1 MLAPSHLIIMPASVT
16 TRLSPKLG
24 LICLCLL
31 AACEQGNPG
40 QSNLSTETVAQASP
54 TTQQAAATKNKV
66 NYEDEVE
73 SLNASIESA
82 IQLSA
87 KQAHD
92 GLLRLEL
99 ASLYVERARLTGSY
113 DDYRQAEAVL
123 VDQESRAGKSSQTS
137 LPRASLH
144 YTLHRLK
151 SASAALDKAPGT
163 ADKTEV
169 AGLRA
174 DIAFYSGRYR
184 EAENTYRSL
193 VNQIGIS
200 SQYIRLALLKSK
212 MGSPGEATA
221 FLEAAEKRYHGVSA
235 TRKAWMKLQ
244 RGLIALDRG
253 RFDEALAMYN
263 LAADELPGWWL
274 IDEHIAEIKALSGDK
289 AAAKTLYES
298 VIRRTGSPEY
308 MDALAAIEYNEGN
321 HEGARKLIQ
330 QARAIYEERLA
341 RFPEAAAGHA
351 LTHFLQDASDPQ
363 RALSLAQMNFNTRPY
378 GDAAI
383 ALARAWLLNGKA
395 KRAVSLLEHQLS
407 SGWDTAELYWVLG
420 EAWTNLGQHQQ
431 ADRAKSAARS
441 RNPES
446 ETMYSFKPFAL

>member
-1 MLAPSHLIIMPASVT
+1 MLAPSHSTIMPTSLT
-16 TRLSPKLG
+16 TRLG
-24 LICLCLL
+24 LTLSLVCLYQL
-31 AACEQGNPG
+31 AACDQGNPE
-40 QSNLSTETVAQASP
+40 QPNSSTEVVAQTVPA
-54 TTQQAAATKNKV
+54 TQQVAATKSQI
-66 NYEDEVE
+66 NYESELE
-73 SLNASIESA
+73 SLNAAVQSA

-99 ASLYVERARLTGSY
+99 VSLYTERARLTGNY
-113 DDYRQAEAVL
+113 DDYRQAESVL
-123 VDQESRAGKSSQTS
+123 ADHEHRAGKSSQTS
-137 LPRASLH
+137 LPWASLH

-151 SASAALDKAPGT
+151 SANAALDGAPST

-174 DIAFYSGRYR
+174 DIAFYSGRYK

-193 VNQIGIS
+193 VNQVGIS

-212 MGSPGEATA
+212 MGSPGEAAA

-253 RFDEALAMYN
+253 RFDEALAMYK

-274 IDEHIAEIKALSGDK
+274 IDEHIAEIKNLTGDK
-289 AAAKTLYES
+289 EAAKSLYES
-298 VIRRTGSPEY
+298 VILRTGSPEY
-308 MDALAAIEYNEGN
+308 MDALATIEFSEGN
-321 HEGARKLIQ
+321 REGARKLIQ
-330 QARAIYEERLA
+330 QARAIYEERLTH
-341 RFPEAAAGHA
+341 FPEAAAGHA
-351 LTHFLQDASDPQ
+351 LTHFLQDADNPK

-420 EAWTNLGQHQQ
+420 EAWSNLGKPQQ
-431 ADRAKSAARS
+431 AARAKAEARL

-446 ETMYSFKPFAL
+446 ETMYTLKPFSL

>member
-1 MLAPSHLIIMPASVT
+1 MLAPSHPTIMPTNVT
-16 TRLSPKLG
+16 IRLSPKLG
-24 LICLCLL
+24 LICFCLL
-31 AACEQGNPG
+31 AACEQGSPG
-40 QSNLSTETVAQASP
+40 QSNLSTEAVAQASP
-54 TTQQAAATKNKV
+54 TTQQVAATKSKI
-66 NYEDEVE
+66 NYEGEVE
-73 SLNASIESA
+73 SLNAAIESA

-99 ASLYVERARLTGSY
+99 VSLYVERARLTGNY
-113 DDYRQAEAVL
+113 DDYRQAESVL
-123 VDQESRAGKSSQTS
+123 ADQERRAGKSSQTS
-137 LPRASLH
+137 LPRAGLH

-151 SASAALDKAPGT
+151 SASTALDEAPST

-169 AGLRA
+169 AGLRG
-174 DIAFYSGRYR
+174 DIAFYSGRYQ

-193 VNQIGIS
+193 VNQVGVS

-212 MGSPGEATA
+212 MGSPGEAAA
-221 FLEAAEKRYHGVSA
+221 FWEAAEKRYHGVSA

-253 RFDEALAMYN
+253 RFDEALAMYK
-263 LAADELPGWWL
+263 LAEDELPGWWL
-274 IDEHIAEIKALSGDK
+274 IDEHIAEIKNLTGDK
-289 AAAKTLYES
+289 KAAKTLYES

-308 MDALAAIEYNEGN
+308 MDALAAIEFNEGN
-321 HEGARKLIQ
+321 REGARKLIQ
-330 QARAIYEERLA
+330 QARAIYEERLT

-351 LTHFLQDASDPQ
+351 LTHFLQDAANPQ

-395 KRAVSLLEHQLS
+395 KRAVSLLQHQLS

-420 EAWTNLGQHQQ
+420 ETWSNLGQHQQ
-431 ADRAKSAARS
+431 ANRAKAAARL

-446 ETMYSFKPFAL
+446 ETMYSLRPFTL